1 MYVEE
6 VLTEQFGRLVAF
18 VKKAETA
25 QKLQGVPENT
35 PVPKYGPV
43 EAAPVVKEFTA
54 KWNSGIDSLHK
65 CVATTMVA
73 LVVHTT
79 TTQQGGDEG
88 FQLGG
93 WLWA

>member
-6 VLTEQFGRLVAF
+6 VLTEHFARLVAF

-43 EAAPVVKEFTA
+43 EAEPVVKEFTA
-54 KWNSGIDSLHK
+54 KWSSGIDSLHK
-65 CVATTMVA
+65 YGFFFF
-73 LVVHTT
+73 
-79 TTQQGGDEG
+79 GGG
-88 FQLGG
+88 M
-93 WLWA
+93 